1 LPGNPSRLLHY
12 ECKIANRLRL
22 LQNYQDNPLKKF
34 PAAIYAGSRFPTFR
48 GWAYFVCMISPLS
61 PEQIARANELV
72 REMER
77 IEVELQSLFGQGG
90 NVGPSEGKSRVSE
103 PKKRTMSPA
112 ARARIASA
120 QRARWAKA
128 RSAAGK
134 PAAGKKAAVKISGN
148 KRRVMSPEA
157 RAKIAAAQKKRW
169 AKFRRS
175 K

>member
-1 LPGNPSRLLHY
+1 
-12 ECKIANRLRL
+12 
-22 LQNYQDNPLKKF
+22 
-34 PAAIYAGSRFPTFR
+34 
-48 GWAYFVCMISPLS
+48 MISPLS
-61 PEQIARANELV
+61 SEQIARANELV
-72 REMER
+72 RAMER
-77 IEVELQSLFGQGG
+77 IESELQSLFGKEEGVAPSGG
-90 NVGPSEGKSRVSE
+90 KTAVSE

-134 PAAGKKAAVKISGN
+134 PAPGKKAAVKSSGK

-169 AKFRRS
+169 AKFRRG

>member
-1 LPGNPSRLLHY
+1 MRILTRMTL
-12 ECKIANRLRL
+12 
-22 LQNYQDNPLKKF
+22 
-34 PAAIYAGSRFPTFR
+34 
-48 GWAYFVCMISPLS
+48 PLS
-61 PEQIARANELV
+61 SGQLERASELV

-77 IEVELQSLFGQGG
+77 IENELQALFGKSSGVAPGG
-90 NVGPSEGKSRVSE
+90 MKDQTED
-103 PKKRTMSPA
+103 PKKRSMSPA

-134 PAAGKKAAVKISGN
+134 TAAGPKSTAKSSGK

-169 AKFRRS
+169 AKFRGR

>member
-1 LPGNPSRLLHY
+1 
-12 ECKIANRLRL
+12 
-22 LQNYQDNPLKKF
+22 
-34 PAAIYAGSRFPTFR
+34 
-48 GWAYFVCMISPLS
+48 MISPLTS
-61 PEQIARANELV
+61 EKIERASQLV

-77 IEVELQSLFGQGG
+77 IENELRSIFNGRAERSSGRTSVEEAEA
-90 NVGPSEGKSRVSE
+90 VAET
-103 PKKRTMSPA
+103 PKKRKMSPA

-134 PAAGKKAAVKISGN
+134 PASSTKTTAPKGVKK
-148 KRRVMSPEA
+148 KRMMSPEA
-157 RAKIAAAQKKRW
+157 RARIAAAQKKRW